1 MKRDY
6 LDFVQLL
13 ILLNARVS
21 IVKDRYK
28 DLNADEIKLCELE
41 SDIKAI
47 ERLIDGVSYKKE
59 KIAEKLLDEYV
70 KAYEQEFWN
79 QEKVIAN
86 D

>member
-1 MKRDY
+1 MH
-6 LDFVQLL
+6 QPLL
-13 ILLNARVS
+13 KVLVGKITH
-21 IVKDRYK
+21 IFKDRYK